1 MFKGQKEI
9 IYKDIKENMKIMS
22 HKREYI
28 KKKIETIKRN
38 QIVIL

>member
-9 IYKDIKENMKIMS
+9 IYKNIKENMKIRS

-28 KKKIETIKRN
+28 KKKIEFIEKYQR
-38 QIVIL
+38 VIL